1 MIVKSNFSSLYAVR
15 TDFFSL
21 IISLIPLLKNPL
33 LQSTQYTAYFKRTV
47 LLCLFEKAFAETIEK
62 LKIECVNVCEYEN
75 SWWYKL
81 IHYFTVTEKQQYHMR
96 LADYE
101 IFGLSKFLENV
112 VISDYPEV

>member
-1 MIVKSNFSSLYAVR
+1 MQCVQTFFPDHKLNPTLKKS
-15 TDFFSL
+15 
-21 IISLIPLLKNPL
+21 PL

-101 IFGLSKFLENV
+101 IFGLSKFLESV